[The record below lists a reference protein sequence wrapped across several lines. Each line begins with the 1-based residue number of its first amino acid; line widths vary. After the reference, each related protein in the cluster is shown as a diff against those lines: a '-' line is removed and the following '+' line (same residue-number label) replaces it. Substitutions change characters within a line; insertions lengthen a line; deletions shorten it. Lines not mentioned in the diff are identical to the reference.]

1 MTRSALIAC
10 LVVILLGLF
19 IVGQLFPRGRQPYST
34 DIGALHAR
42 FNEDAGEVRL
52 ILLLSPT

>member
-19 IVGQLFPRGRQPYST
+19 IVGWLFPRGRKPYST
-34 DIGALHAR
+34 DISALHAR
-42 FNEDAGEVRL
+42 FNEDAGNVRL
-52 ILLLSPT
+52 LLLLSPT

>member
-19 IVGQLFPRGRQPYST
+19 IVGQLFPRGRKPYST

-42 FNEDAGEVRL
+42 FNEDAGKVRL
-52 ILLLSPT
+52 LLLLSPT